1 MTAIFNAPDDPLSQQ
16 YFESLAAKVGED
28 RAEEILAVNRH
39 NTIIY
44 PSCSPHTSFQQW
56 RVIRPLSVDRTLV
69 EIFTFRLD
77 GAPDELLQ
85 RTFTYSNVVNS
96 PSSIVMTDD
105 VHVYAE
111 CQKGLSTEGGDWVS
125 QHRNA
130 GQDQP
135 YSGSEGGL
143 IGVGTSELPI
153 RNQFRAWHE
162 YMSEGSGQSVS
173 PETS

>member
-1 MTAIFNAPDDPLSQQ
+1 
-16 YFESLAAKVGED
+16 
-28 RAEEILAVNRH
+28 
-39 NTIIY
+39 
-44 PSCSPHTSFQQW
+44 
-56 RVIRPLSVDRTLV
+56 V
-69 EIFTFRLD
+69 EIFTFALD
-77 GAPDELLQ
+77 GAPQELLQ

-105 VHVYAE
+105 VHVYSE
-111 CQKGLSTEGGDWVS
+111 CQKGLSTQGGDWVS

-130 GQDQP
+130 GQDEP

-162 YMSEGSGQSVS
+162 YMSEGSGQPTSA
-173 PETS
+173 ETP

>member
-1 MTAIFNAPDDPLSQQ
+1 
-16 YFESLAAKVGED
+16 
-28 RAEEILAVNRH
+28 
-39 NTIIY
+39 
-44 PSCSPHTSFQQW
+44 
-56 RVIRPLSVDRTLV
+56 
-69 EIFTFRLD
+69 
-77 GAPDELLQ
+77 
-85 RTFTYSNVVNS
+85 
-96 PSSIVMTDD
+96 MTDD

-111 CQKGLSTEGGDWVS
+111 CQKGLSTQGGDWVS

-162 YMSEGSGQSVS
+162 YMSGGSGQSVS